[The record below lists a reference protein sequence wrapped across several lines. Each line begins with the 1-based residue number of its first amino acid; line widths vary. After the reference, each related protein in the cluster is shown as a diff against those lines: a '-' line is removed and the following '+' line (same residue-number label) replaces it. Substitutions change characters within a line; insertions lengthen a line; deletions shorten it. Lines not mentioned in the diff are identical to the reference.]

1 MIEEKNEIYKL
12 VYVLMALAILLIP
25 FNNLPYLNNI
35 LKELSFSATSYPML
49 ILMTIMAIYILKES
63 IFINNSSAVIWLICP
78 YYLLYRYS
86 YLIRER
92 FLRKILQ

>member
-49 ILMTIMAIYILKES
+49 ILITIMAIYILKES
-63 IFINNSSAVIWLICP
+63 IFINKSSAVIWLIYP
-78 YYLLYRYS
+78 YYLLYRYV
-86 YLIRER
+86 YLIKEQ
-92 FLRKILQ
+92 FLKRILR